1 MSDNFGLENGEE
13 DDEEDTST
21 SRKLVYHPSLVSP
34 YKLWYKGRYMTV
46 SRETRWATVKI
57 KYDIH
62 ITMFHPGCTLT
73 HIIFRIF
80 SRDRAILNSF
90 MEDARQL
97 YKSAEKKCI
106 SIYAADTYVLVHGKM
121 IPVAC

>member
-57 KYDIH
+57 KYDRQCSN
-62 ITMFHPGCTLT
+62 PDT
-73 HIIFRIF
+73 H
-80 SRDRAILNSF
+80 
-90 MEDARQL
+90 
-97 YKSAEKKCI
+97 
-106 SIYAADTYVLVHGKM
+106 
-121 IPVAC
+121 